1 MKSTYGENA
10 EEVIKQQQGEIIA
23 PVIAIRE
30 YDGFDYLVSG
40 NHRSASQWNAGKK
53 TIPTIILDMS
63 AFYEEGGEDFLT
75 RADDDWNAEEGGI
88 EYKYALVAKYPDIE
102 LQDFNIPEGLEVIG
116 KNHITIVSGKAL
128 KPVKKIVK
136 GNKDNLSL
144 LPLPPKPIMGKTG
157 VAIRDIEGEKR
168 ETYFMEIANQDEF
181 QDYANLVCASL
192 GIENP
197 EPERFFHLSV
207 ANNQGGDSFK
217 SVGDIKL
224 EDLGGEN

>member
-1 MKSTYGENA
+1 
-10 EEVIKQQQGEIIA
+10 
-23 PVIAIRE
+23 
-30 YDGFDYLVSG
+30 
-40 NHRSASQWNAGKK
+40 
-53 TIPTIILDMS
+53 
-63 AFYEEGGEDFLT
+63 
-75 RADDDWNAEEGGI
+75 
-88 EYKYALVAKYPDIE
+88 
-102 LQDFNIPEGLEVIG
+102 
-116 KNHITIVSGKAL
+116 HITIVSGKAL

>member
-1 MKSTYGENA
+1 MMVS
-10 EEVIKQQQGEIIA
+10 IIWFREIIE
-23 PVIAIRE
+23 VQVN
-30 YDGFDYLVSG
+30 GM
-40 NHRSASQWNAGKK
+40 QGKK
-53 TIPTIILDMS
+53 PFQQLFLICRLFTRK
-63 AFYEEGGEDFLT
+63 GERTSLQ

-207 ANNQGGDSFK
+207 ANNQGGGF
-217 SVGDIKL
+217 I
-224 EDLGGEN
+224 